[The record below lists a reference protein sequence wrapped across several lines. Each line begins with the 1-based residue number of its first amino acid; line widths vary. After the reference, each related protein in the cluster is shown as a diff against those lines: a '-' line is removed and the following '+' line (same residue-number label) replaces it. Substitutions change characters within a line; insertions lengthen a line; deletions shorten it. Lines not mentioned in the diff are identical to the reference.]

1 MVVWTI
7 KNQTVIQFATY
18 DQSNDTNSRRVFY
31 RKYRY
36 ATGAWCEWQEISVN
50 IPSFYKNYN
59 DLASLA
65 SALRVNPPIIG
76 DLAHKDSGSVKLNA
90 NYGNTYHVY
99 ITKYVSGADQL
110 ILGEYLVSFGNS
122 GYLITLKEK
131 TGELSTVNIENDGTV
146 TATFSSEGYYRIRC
160 LKR

>member
-1 MVVWTI
+1 MIIIPTPAEPTYFRQI
-7 KNQTVIQFATY
+7 IFAETGTTY
-18 DQSNDTNSRRVFY
+18 DRVCDNNNFGEWN
-31 RKYRY
+31 KYS
-36 ATGAWCEWQEISVN
+36 TN
-50 IPSFYKNYN
+50 IPAFYKNYN